1 MGMAKIINHL
11 QMKDLTLYEFNILNE
26 EKQYY
31 LIFNEGI
38 FLDEHHENDK
48 RFALYALYKF
58 FIELEY
64 DIEKNKITNK
74 VSFIYG
80 EKLDRYSKLKF

>member
-1 MGMAKIINHL
+1 MGMAKTINQI
-11 QMKDLTLYEFNILNE
+11 QMKDFTLYEFNVLTE

>member
-1 MGMAKIINHL
+1 M
-11 QMKDLTLYEFNILNE
+11 TLYEFNILNE
-26 EKQYY
+26 EKQFY

-38 FLDEHHENDK
+38 FLDDYHENDK
-48 RFALYALYKF
+48 RFALYAMYKF

-64 DIEKNKITNK
+64 DIDKNKITNK